1 MNKTTL
7 PSRNI
12 ILFSFATLALL
23 CASASVA
30 QTPAPAPTPASVVTI
45 SLDTANVGAAIPA
58 DYTGL
63 SFEGSLL
70 MPDKKTSLRVFRSD
84 NKPLLQLF
92 KTLNVKSLRIGG
104 NTSDRD
110 AVAMPSE
117 ADIDS
122 LFAFAKA
129 SNTKVI
135 YCLRLFKSTPEEAA
149 KTASYIMDRY
159 ADLMQCFAIGQEP
172 SAYPKPPKTGE
183 AAAKVG
189 MGEGFEN
196 NSYASYA
203 ANWKKFAA
211 AVLAAAP
218 NAKFCGPAVHNNGAW
233 AKLFMRDFA
242 KTHPVVLIVEH
253 LYPGGAGGKVLSPE
267 VGISQMLSDKFIKA
281 CEKLH
286 DSFVPET
293 LANHLPYRIEETSN
307 YYNGGAADVSNTYA
321 SALWGLDYMWWWAT
335 HDAAGL
341 NFHTGDNVA
350 AGPDL
355 VPSKYTAYVS
365 APDGYY
371 VRPLG
376 YGIKAF
382 ALGSH
387 GKLIPAT
394 VTNADNLNLNV
405 YATQTENGDLTITI
419 INKEHAAGARDADLT
434 INLNTNAASYK
445 TAKTMT
451 LAAPNN
457 DITAKAD
464 ITLGGAPIKNDGTW
478 SGAWTP
484 APAPTDGKLRLKAPA
499 SSATV
504 LLVTREE

>member
-1 MNKTTL
+1 MKKSTTL
-7 PSRNI
+7 AAAL
-12 ILFSFATLALL
+12 LFL
-23 CASASVA
+23 CASGCTK
-30 QTPAPAPTPASVVTI
+30 QTPAPASAVTI
-45 SLDTANVGAAIPA
+45 SLNTAETGAAIPA

-70 MPDKKTSLRVFRSD
+70 MPDKETGLRTFRPD

-92 KTLNVKSLRIGG
+92 QTLNVKSLRVGG

-110 AVAMPSE
+110 ATAMPSE

-135 YCLRLFKSTPEEAA
+135 YCLRLYKSTPEEAA
-149 KTASYIMDRY
+149 KTAKYIMDKY
-159 ADLMQCFAIGQEP
+159 ADLMDCFAIGQEP

-183 AAAKVG
+183 QSTAKVG

-196 NSYASYA
+196 NPYAAYA

-218 NAKFCGPAVHNNGAW
+218 NAKFCGPAVHNNGTW
-233 AKLFMRDFA
+233 AKNFMRDFA
-242 KTHPVVLIVEH
+242 KTHPIVLIVEH
-253 LYPGGAGGKVLSPE
+253 LYPGGAGGKVPSPE
-267 VGISQMLSDKFIKA
+267 VGISRMLSSDFVKA
-281 CEKLH
+281 YQKLH

-293 LANHLPYRIEETSN
+293 LANKLPYRLEEVNN
-307 YYNGGAADVSNTYA
+307 YFNGGAVEVSNTFA
-321 SALWGLDYMWWWAT
+321 SALWGLDFMWWWAT

-341 NFHTGDNVA
+341 NFHTGDKVA
-350 AGPDL
+350 AGPNL
-355 VPSKYTAYVS
+355 LPSKYTAYVS

-382 ALGSH
+382 DLAARG
-387 GKLIPAT
+387 GKLVPAT
-394 VTNADNLNLNV
+394 VTNTDNLNLSV
-405 YATQTENGDLTITI
+405 YATQKENGDLAITI
-419 INKEHAAGARDADLT
+419 INKEHNAGARDADLT
-434 INLNTNAASYK
+434 INLKGANYK
-445 TAKTMT
+445 TAKTMS

-457 DITAKAD
+457 DITAKAG
-464 ITLGGAPIKNDGTW
+464 ITLGGVAIKNDGTW
-478 SGAWTP
+478 TGASWAP
-484 APAPTDGKLRLKAPA
+484 APAITDGALRLKIPA
-499 SSATV
+499 ASATV
-504 LLVTREE
+504 LLCTR